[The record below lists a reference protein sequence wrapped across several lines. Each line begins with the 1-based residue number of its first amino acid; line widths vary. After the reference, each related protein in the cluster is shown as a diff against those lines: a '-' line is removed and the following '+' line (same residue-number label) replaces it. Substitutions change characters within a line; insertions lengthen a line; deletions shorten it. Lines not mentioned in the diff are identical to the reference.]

1 MSLKNIAE
9 MRAKK
14 KFPNLHVLNSY
25 YVWEDG
31 GHRWFETILRD
42 PHNPGIRDS

>member
-14 KFPNLHVLNSY
+14 RYPNLQVMNSY

-31 GHRWFETILRD
+31 VHHWFETILRD
-42 PHNPGIRDS
+42 PNNPRIGGN